1 MTTEVT
7 AEARHTGRAMRFV
20 VLLGVVSLFADMT
33 YEGARSVTGP
43 FLATLGASA
52 AVVGFVS
59 GLGELVGYA
68 VRLVSGY
75 LSDRTG
81 RYWTL
86 TIVGYCVNLL
96 AVPLLAWAGRW
107 EVAVALIVAERFGKA
122 VRTPPRD
129 AMLSHAASR
138 TGAGR
143 AFGLHEALDQVG
155 AVTGPLIVTAVLMVG
170 GTHRTAFAIL
180 GIPAIVGIS
189 LVIAARLQYPVPRT
203 MEVPD
208 GGREERGG
216 SLPPQFR
223 LYLAGVALVAAGF
236 ADFPLMA
243 YHFARTDAFA
253 PQTIALVY
261 SMAMAVDAAAALIW
275 GRLYDRAGLRAMLI
289 AVALS
294 AAFAPLAFLG
304 KGWLPLAGVALVG
317 SGDGGSGV
325 GHAGRHI
332 AHGSGRPEGN
342 GIRRVQQRLR
352 GGLVRRQRDH
362 GSALHPA
369 PCAAGGFFRSRAASC
384 AAVHPGLRAGRSRR
398 ESGERRRVIRV
409 NLARL
414 AASGLS

>member
-304 KGWLPLAGVALVG
+304 KGWLPLAGVALWGAGMGAQESVMRAAI
-317 SGDGGSGV
+317 SRMAP
-325 GHAGRHI
+325 AGRRGT
-332 AHGSGRPEGN
+332 AYGVFNSVYGAAWFAGSATMGLLYTRHPALLVAFSVVAQVLALPF
-342 GIRRVQQRLR
+342 IRASER
-352 GGLVRRQRDH
+352 GG
-362 GSALHPA
+362 P
-369 PCAAGGFFRSRAASC
+369 AAGPARG
-384 AAVHPGLRAGRSRR
+384 AG
-398 ESGERRRVIRV
+398 
-409 NLARL
+409 
-414 AASGLS
+414 

>member
-304 KGWLPLAGVALVG
+304 KGWLPLAGVALWGAGMGAQESVMRAAI
-317 SGDGGSGV
+317 SRMAP
-325 GHAGRHI
+325 AGRRGT
-332 AHGSGRPEGN
+332 AYGVFNSVYGAAWFAGSATMGLLYTRHPALLVAFSVVAQLLALPF
-342 GIRRVQQRLR
+342 IRASER
-352 GGLVRRQRDH
+352 GGPAANPVR
-362 GSALHPA
+362 
-369 PCAAGGFFRSRAASC
+369 
-384 AAVHPGLRAGRSRR
+384 
-398 ESGERRRVIRV
+398 GE
-409 NLARL
+409 
-414 AASGLS
+414 G

>member
-1 MTTEVT
+1 
-7 AEARHTGRAMRFV
+7 MRFV

-155 AVTGPLIVTAVLMVG
+155 AVTGPLIVTAVLMAG

-189 LVIAARLQYPVPRT
+189 LVIAARLQYPVPRS

-216 SLPPQFR
+216 SLPRQFR

-304 KGWLPLAGVALVG
+304 KGWLPLAGVALWGAGMGAQESVMRAAI
-317 SGDGGSGV
+317 SRMAP
-325 GHAGRHI
+325 AGR
-332 AHGSGRPEGN
+332 
-342 GIRRVQQRLR
+342 R
-352 GGLVRRQRDH
+352 GTAYGVFNSVYGAAWFA
-362 GSALHPA
+362 GSATMGLLYTRHPA
-369 PCAAGGFFRSRAASC
+369 LLVAFSVVAQLLALPFIRASERGNPAANPVR
-384 AAVHPGLRAGRSRR
+384 
-398 ESGERRRVIRV
+398 GE
-409 NLARL
+409 
-414 AASGLS
+414 G

>member
-1 MTTEVT
+1 MTGST
-7 AEARHTGRAMRFV
+7 AVASQADRKALRFV

-43 FLATLGASA
+43 FLAILGASA

-86 TIVGYCVNLL
+86 TILGYCVNLL

-155 AVTGPLIVTAVLMVG
+155 AVTGPLIVTAVLMAG

-189 LVIAARLQYPVPRT
+189 LVIAARLQYPVPRS
-203 MEVPD
+203 MEAPA
-208 GGREERGG
+208 GGREERAG

-275 GRLYDRAGLRAMLI
+275 GRLYDRAGLRAMLV

-304 KGWLPLAGVALVG
+304 KGWLPLAGVALWGAGMGAQESVMRAAI
-317 SGDGGSGV
+317 SRMAP
-325 GHAGRHI
+325 AGRRGT
-332 AHGSGRPEGN
+332 AYGVFNSVYGAAWFAGSATMGLLYTRHPALLVAFSVVAQLLALPF
-342 GIRRVQQRLR
+342 IRASER
-352 GGLVRRQRDH
+352 GG
-362 GSALHPA
+362 PA
-369 PCAAGGFFRSRAASC
+369 ANP
-384 AAVHPGLRAGRSRR
+384 LK
-398 ESGERRRVIRV
+398 GE
-409 NLARL
+409 
-414 AASGLS
+414 G

>member
-1 MTTEVT
+1 
-7 AEARHTGRAMRFV
+7 MRFV

-155 AVTGPLIVTAVLMVG
+155 AVTGPLIVTAVLMAG

-304 KGWLPLAGVALVG
+304 KGWLPLAGVALWGAGMGAQESVMRAAI
-317 SGDGGSGV
+317 SRMAP
-325 GHAGRHI
+325 AGRRGT
-332 AHGSGRPEGN
+332 AYGVFNSVYGAAWFAGSATMGLLYTRHPALLVAFSVVAQLLALPF
-342 GIRRVQQRLR
+342 IRASER
-352 GGLVRRQRDH
+352 GGPAANPVR
-362 GSALHPA
+362 
-369 PCAAGGFFRSRAASC
+369 
-384 AAVHPGLRAGRSRR
+384 
-398 ESGERRRVIRV
+398 GE
-409 NLARL
+409 
-414 AASGLS
+414 G

>member
-1 MTTEVT
+1 MTGST
-7 AEARHTGRAMRFV
+7 AVASQADRKALRFV

-43 FLATLGASA
+43 FLAILGASA

-155 AVTGPLIVTAVLMVG
+155 AVTGPLIVTAVLMGG

-275 GRLYDRAGLRAMLI
+275 GRLYDRAGLRAMLV

-304 KGWLPLAGVALVG
+304 EGWLPLAGVALWGAGMGAQESVMRAAI
-317 SGDGGSGV
+317 SRMAP
-325 GHAGRHI
+325 AGRRGT
-332 AHGSGRPEGN
+332 AYGVFNSVYGAAWFAGSATMGLLYTRHPALLVAFSVVAQLLALPF
-342 GIRRVQQRLR
+342 IRASERGGPAVNPLR
-352 GGLVRRQRDH
+352 GEG
-362 GSALHPA
+362 
-369 PCAAGGFFRSRAASC
+369 
-384 AAVHPGLRAGRSRR
+384 
-398 ESGERRRVIRV
+398 
-409 NLARL
+409 
-414 AASGLS
+414 

>member
-1 MTTEVT
+1 MTAEAT

-155 AVTGPLIVTAVLMVG
+155 AVTGPLIVTAVLMAG

-304 KGWLPLAGVALVG
+304 KGWLPLAGVALWGAGMGAQESVMRAAI
-317 SGDGGSGV
+317 SRMAP
-325 GHAGRHI
+325 AGRRGT
-332 AHGSGRPEGN
+332 AYGVFNSVYGAAWFAGSATMGLLYTRHPALLVAFSVVAQLLALPF
-342 GIRRVQQRLR
+342 IRASER
-352 GGLVRRQRDH
+352 GGPAANPVR
-362 GSALHPA
+362 
-369 PCAAGGFFRSRAASC
+369 
-384 AAVHPGLRAGRSRR
+384 
-398 ESGERRRVIRV
+398 GE
-409 NLARL
+409 
-414 AASGLS
+414 G

>member
-1 MTTEVT
+1 MSKP
-7 AEARHTGRAMRFV
+7 AAAAARVDRRALRFV

-33 YEGARSVTGP
+33 YEGARSITGP
-43 FLATLGASA
+43 FLGMLGASA

-81 RYWTL
+81 RYWAL

-155 AVTGPLIVTAVLMVG
+155 AVTGPLIVTAVLMAG
-170 GTHRTAFAIL
+170 GTHRIAFAALGGPAVVAIL
-180 GIPAIVGIS
+180 
-189 LVIAARLQYPVPRT
+189 LVAAARLQYPAPRAL
-203 MEVPD
+203 EV
-208 GGREERGG
+208 RGG
-216 SLPPQFR
+216 AGQEAGAGLPRRFR
-223 LYLAGVALVAAGF
+223 LYLIGVALVAAGF

-304 KGWLPLAGVALVG
+304 KGWLPLAGAALWGAGMGAQESVMRAAISRVAP
-317 SGDGGSGV
+317 
-325 GHAGRHI
+325 AGRRGT
-332 AHGSGRPEGN
+332 AYGVFNSVYGAAWFAGSATMGLLYTRHPALLVTFSVAAQLLALPF
-342 GIRRVQQRLR
+342 IRASER
-352 GGLVRRQRDH
+352 GGPAANPVRDE
-362 GSALHPA
+362 G
-369 PCAAGGFFRSRAASC
+369 
-384 AAVHPGLRAGRSRR
+384 
-398 ESGERRRVIRV
+398 
-409 NLARL
+409 
-414 AASGLS
+414 

>member
-1 MTTEVT
+1 MTTEAT

-155 AVTGPLIVTAVLMVG
+155 AVTGPLIVTAVLMAG

-304 KGWLPLAGVALVG
+304 KGWLPLAGVALWGAGMGAQESVMRAAI
-317 SGDGGSGV
+317 SRMAP
-325 GHAGRHI
+325 AGRRGT
-332 AHGSGRPEGN
+332 AYGVFNSVYGAAWFAGSATMGLLYTRHPALLVAFSVVAQLLALPF
-342 GIRRVQQRLR
+342 IRASER
-352 GGLVRRQRDH
+352 GGPAANPVR
-362 GSALHPA
+362 
-369 PCAAGGFFRSRAASC
+369 
-384 AAVHPGLRAGRSRR
+384 
-398 ESGERRRVIRV
+398 GE
-409 NLARL
+409 
-414 AASGLS
+414 G